1 MPDIPEAQVRPG
13 RVFAQIAG
21 ALFDIVV
28 PIVAY
33 YALRAGHVGQ
43 LWALILSGVPTTA
56 YLLFTIARKRRV
68 DALGVFVLV
77 VIAASVG
84 LSFITGSPRFLLA
97 KEGVFTAVIGG
108 AFYVSLFRARPLS
121 FVIGRALL
129 ARVTRG
135 AAIWDELWQRDAGFR
150 RRWRISAIIWGTGM
164 VLDAAVRV
172 LMSYTMPVDQVPA
185 LTGTLSIATLVVL
198 QGIDQVQ
205 LRRGGVFAQLIG
217 PGRGRVSGSGAALE
231 QDSPPPARPPAAP

>member
-1 MPDIPEAQVRPG
+1 MADMPGEQIRPG

-28 PIVAY
+28 PIAAY
-33 YALRAGHVGQ
+33 YVLRAAHIGQ

-56 YLLFTIARKRRV
+56 YLLFTIIRKRRI

-77 VIAASVG
+77 VIAASIG
-84 LSFITGSPRFLLA
+84 ASFITGSPRFLLA
-97 KEGVFTAVIGG
+97 KEGVFTAVVGG
-108 AFYVSLFRARPLS
+108 AFYVSLFRDRPLS

-129 ARVTRG
+129 GRVTRS
-135 AAIWDELWQRDAGFR
+135 ATVWDELWLTDARFR

-164 VLDAAVRV
+164 ILDAAVRV
-172 LMSYTMPVDQVPA
+172 LMSYSMSVDRVPA
-185 LTGTLSIATLVVL
+185 LTGTLSIATLGVL

-205 LRRGGVFAQLIG
+205 LRRGGVFAQLMTA
-217 PGRGRVSGSGAALE
+217 GRDRVSAPSAAAGS
-231 QDSPPPARPPAAP
+231 DSRRPARPPTAP